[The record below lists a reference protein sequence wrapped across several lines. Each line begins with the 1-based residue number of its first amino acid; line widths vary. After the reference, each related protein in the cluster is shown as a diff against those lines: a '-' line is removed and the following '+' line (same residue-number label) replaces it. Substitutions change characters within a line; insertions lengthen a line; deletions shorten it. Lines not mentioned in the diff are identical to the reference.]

1 MVQAFIIYE
10 ESIPDSNAERRALY
24 SIVGAL
30 QRCTTLSA
38 ESRDTLVHKARGYS
52 AKLLKKSDQCRAICA
67 CSHLFWQSNPNVS
80 PHLHPSVK
88 FLRRSLLSSN
98 IILIFPLDCLLTF
111 KDLEAGNHS
120 LSLQIACQSF
130 KSHLSA
136 FCSLTQANFFKR
148 QDDILMEYMPSA
160 NKLQ

>member
-1 MVQAFIIYE
+1 MAPHSLEDHLISSYMPQQLRMPVIYERRLCVQAFIIYE

-80 PHLHPSVK
+80 LICVFSSVN
-88 FLRRSLLSSN
+88 SSK
-98 IILIFPLDCLLTF
+98 DLTF
-111 KDLEAGNHS
+111 YIL
-120 LSLQIACQSF
+120 
-130 KSHLSA
+130 
-136 FCSLTQANFFKR
+136 AN
-148 QDDILMEYMPSA
+148 ISMS
-160 NKLQ
+160 